1 MVRFAVVNSQYFLY
15 PDSSRYSNQGVYVP
29 TNCNNYNNWPLGFT
43 DSNPYIDTLGIENAK
58 MFFLSN
64 KVDYFIGQNDIE
76 TSDMSSG
83 CSYDILG
90 QHRYEKTI
98 WFNNYLDV
106 SYPENQQEYS
116 EVPGVGHNNSGMFT
130 SEIFK
135 NYLRSLF

>member
-1 MVRFAVVNSQYFLY
+1 
-15 PDSSRYSNQGVYVP
+15 
-29 TNCNNYNNWPLGFT
+29 
-43 DSNPYIDTLGIENAK
+43 
-58 MFFLSN
+58 
-64 KVDYFIGQNDIE
+64 
-76 TSDMSSG
+76 MSSG